1 MDGDDRV
8 SRGIYLAACKC
19 ALTFARY
26 HRSRKL
32 NGKRKLAFVSGGKK
46 YENRG
51 TIRATIRETST
62 PSHALRTVNGEE
74 GGRGRDINHGDLR
87 APVKKGNAI
96 FIVISRAVTYN
107 KLNFYINALTSKGL
121 MAGTD
126 FNYRYRFIANTY

>member
-1 MDGDDRV
+1 MKIVG
-8 SRGIYLAACKC
+8 
-19 ALTFARY
+19 RY
-26 HRSRKL
+26 VQRYVKPRPLHTLYGQSM
-32 NGKRKLAFVSGGKK
+32 
-46 YENRG
+46 
-51 TIRATIRETST
+51 
-62 PSHALRTVNGEE
+62 
-74 GGRGRDINHGDLR
+74 GGRGGGGGDINHGDLR

>member
-1 MDGDDRV
+1 MKIVG
-8 SRGIYLAACKC
+8 
-19 ALTFARY
+19 RY
-26 HRSRKL
+26 VQRYVKPRPLHTL
-32 NGKRKLAFVSGGKK
+32 YGQ
-46 YENRG
+46 
-51 TIRATIRETST
+51 ST
-62 PSHALRTVNGEE
+62 
-74 GGRGRDINHGDLR
+74 GRRDINHGDLR